1 MNKKLKNELLNIIS
15 GKSEVSFGRIIQTIT
30 CYLENGEK
38 TSSISK
44 GEKYF
49 KAKEEERLIKF
60 ITSNNLWIY
69 NIDFS
74 QYVSEGAEQKV
85 FLKDSK
91 HVLKLNDSIYYESWK
106 DYLINLLLHNYFFS
120 DTAYNLLGFT
130 KNDDVL
136 FAVLQQNYIAIDNTT
151 NLSLVKAFLANNG
164 FENNRNNDYINQ
176 ELGIIIEDLHDE
188 NVLTKNEILYFIDTV
203 FYLTDNFWK

>member
-44 GEKYF
+44 GEKCF